1 MNPRGRSFAGCFL
14 YLHLE
19 DTGNFKGV
27 GEGFD
32 VDPRP
37 KGTKVYGR
45 RRLKKRGAAGRSMR
59 CDAPNQ
65 N

>member
-37 KGTKVYGR
+37 KGTKFMGEEDSR
-45 RRLKKRGAAGRSMR
+45 RGVRLVEA
-59 CDAPNQ
+59 
-65 N
+65 